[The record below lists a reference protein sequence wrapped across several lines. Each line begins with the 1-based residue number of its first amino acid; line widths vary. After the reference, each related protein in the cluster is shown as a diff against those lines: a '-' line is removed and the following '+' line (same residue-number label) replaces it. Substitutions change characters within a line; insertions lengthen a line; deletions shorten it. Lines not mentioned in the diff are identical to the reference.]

1 MRKYIVKRLLLA
13 IPTILGAITAV
24 WFAMQLAPGDPALMF
39 VPPDFQGEE
48 AEAYLAKINEKYG
61 FNDPLPL
68 QYLRYMRNTLQF
80 DFGTSLRT
88 LRPVSEDL
96 LRRIPNS
103 VRLGVAAFLLSTALG
118 ISLGVLAAIQRGAW
132 VDSALMVFALV
143 GVSMPNFWF
152 AYVLI
157 LLFSLYI
164 PKVLG
169 MTFPILPPS
178 GLGGVK
184 HMIMPTIVLGYTSA
198 GYLTRYVRSS
208 MLEVMN
214 HDYVR
219 TARAKGVAER
229 NVMVKHALRN
239 GLLPVVNVL
248 GINVAFILAGSVI
261 IETVFAWPGVGLYLI
276 DGIVGRDFPVVQGAV
291 LLIATS
297 VVMVNLLTDVMLVYV
312 DPRIRYE

>member
-1 MRKYIVKRLLLA
+1 MRKYVVKRLLLA
-13 IPTILGAITAV
+13 VPTILGAITAV
-24 WFAMQLAPGDPALMF
+24 WFAMQMAPGDPALMF

-48 AEAYLAKINEKYG
+48 AEAYLEKINEKYG

-68 QYLRYMRNTLQF
+68 QYFRYMRNTLQF

-88 LRPVSEDL
+88 LRPVSEDVA
-96 LRRIPNS
+96 RRVPNT
-103 VRLGVAAFLLSTALG
+103 VRLGVSAFLLSTALG
-118 ISLGVLAAIQRGAW
+118 ILLGVLAAIKRGTW
-132 VDSALMVFALV
+132 MDSALMVFALV

-157 LLFSLYI
+157 LVFGLYI
-164 PKVLG
+164 
-169 MTFPILPPS
+169 PILPPS
-178 GLGGVK
+178 GQGGVK
-184 HMIMPTIVLGYTSA
+184 HMILPTIVLGYTGA

-208 MLEVMN
+208 MLEVIN

-219 TARAKGVAER
+219 TARAKGVSER
-229 NVMVKHALRN
+229 NVLIKHALRN

-261 IETVFAWPGVGLYLI
+261 IESVFAWPGVGLYLI

-291 LLIATS
+291 LLIASS

>member
-1 MRKYIVKRLLLA
+1 MRKYIVRRLLLS
-13 IPTILGAITAV
+13 IPTILGAITLL
-24 WFAMQLAPGDPALMF
+24 WFFMQLAPGDPALMF

-48 AEAYLAKINEKYG
+48 AAEYLAKVNELYG
-61 FNDPLPL
+61 FNDPLPV

-80 DFGTSLRT
+80 NFGTSLRT
-88 LRPVSEDL
+88 MRPVSEDL
-96 LRRIPNS
+96 LRRIPNT
-103 VRLGVAAFLLSTALG
+103 VRLGVAAFLLSTAMG
-118 ISLGVLAAIQRGAW
+118 IALGVLAAIKRGTW

-152 AYVLI
+152 AYVVI
-157 LLFSLYI
+157 LLFGLY
-164 PKVLG
+164 LR
-169 MTFPILPPS
+169 ILPPS

-184 HMIMPTIVLGYTSA
+184 HMILPTIVLGYTSA

-208 MLEVMN
+208 MLEVIN

-229 NVMVKHALRN
+229 NVLIKHVLRN

-276 DGIVGRDFPVVQGAV
+276 DGVVGRDFPVVQGAG

-297 VVMVNLLTDVMLVYV
+297 VVLVNLLTDVMLVYV
-312 DPRIRYE
+312 DPRIRFE

>member
-1 MRKYIVKRLLLA
+1 MQKYIIRRLLLA

-48 AEAYLAKINEKYG
+48 AEEYLAKVNELYG
-61 FNDPLPL
+61 FNDPLPV
-68 QYLRYMRNTLQF
+68 QYLRYMGNTLQG
-80 DFGTSLRT
+80 DFGNSLRT

-103 VRLGVAAFLLSTALG
+103 LRLGVSAFLLSTAMG
-118 ISLGVLAAIQRGAW
+118 IALGVLAAIKRGSW
-132 VDSALMVFALV
+132 MDSALMVFALV

-152 AYVLI
+152 AYVVI
-157 LLFSLYI
+157 LLFGLYLR
-164 PKVLG
+164 V
-169 MTFPILPPS
+169 LPPS

-184 HMIMPTIVLGYTSA
+184 HMILPTIVLGYTSA

-208 MLEVMN
+208 MLEVIN

-219 TARAKGVAER
+219 TARAKGVSER
-229 NVMVKHALRN
+229 NVMIKHALRN

-276 DGIVGRDFPVVQGAV
+276 DGVVGRDFPVVQGAV

-297 VVMVNLLTDVMLVYV
+297 VVLVNLLTDVMLVYV
-312 DPRIRYE
+312 DPRIRYD

>member
-1 MRKYIVKRLLLA
+1 MQKYIIRRLLLA
-13 IPTILGAITAV
+13 IPTILGAITLL
-24 WFAMQLAPGDPALMF
+24 WFAMQAAPGDPALMF

-48 AEAYLAKINEKYG
+48 AAAYLAKVNEKYG

-88 LRPVSEDL
+88 MRPVSEDL
-96 LRRIPNS
+96 ARRIPNT
-103 VRLGVAAFLLSTALG
+103 VRLGVAAFLLATAMG
-118 ISLGVLAAIQRGAW
+118 ISLGVLAAIRRGTW

-157 LLFSLYI
+157 LLFGLYI
-164 PKVLG
+164 
-169 MTFPILPPS
+169 PILPPS
-178 GLGGVK
+178 GLGGAK
-184 HMIMPTIVLGYTSA
+184 HMILPTIVLGYTSA

-208 MLEVMN
+208 MLEVISQ
-214 HDYVR
+214 DFVR
-219 TARAKGVAER
+219 TARAKGVSER
-229 NVMVKHALRN
+229 NVLIKHALRN

-248 GINVAFILAGSVI
+248 GINMAFILAGSVI
-261 IETVFAWPGVGLYLI
+261 VETVFAWPVVGLYLI
-276 DGIVGRDFPVVQGAV
+276 DGVVGRDFPVIQGAG
-291 LLIATS
+291 LLIGTS
-297 VVMVNLLTDVMLVYV
+297 VVLVNLLTDVMLVYV

>member
-1 MRKYIVKRLLLA
+1 MRKYIVKRLLLSV
-13 IPTILGAITAV
+13 PTILGAITLL
-24 WFAMQLAPGDPALMF
+24 WFVMQLAPGDPALMF

-48 AEAYLAKINEKYG
+48 AEAYLEKVNEKYG

-88 LRPVSEDL
+88 LRPVSEDVA
-96 LRRIPNS
+96 RRIPNT
-103 VRLGVAAFLLSTALG
+103 VRLGVSAFLLSTAMG
-118 ISLGVLAAIQRGAW
+118 ISLGVLAAIKRSTW

-157 LLFSLYI
+157 LLFGLYI
-164 PKVLG
+164 
-169 MTFPILPPS
+169 PILPPS
-178 GLGGVK
+178 GLGGAK
-184 HMIMPTIVLGYTSA
+184 HMILPTIVLGYTSA

-208 MLEVMN
+208 MLEVIN

-219 TARAKGVAER
+219 TARAKGVSER
-229 NVMVKHALRN
+229 NVLIKHALRN

-261 IETVFAWPGVGLYLI
+261 IESVFAWPGVGLYLI
-276 DGIVGRDFPVVQGAV
+276 DGVVGRDFPVVQGAG
-291 LLIATS
+291 LLIASS
-297 VVMVNLLTDVMLVYV
+297 VVLVNLLTDVMLVYV

>member
-13 IPTILGAITAV
+13 VPTILGAITLL
-24 WFAMQLAPGDPALMF
+24 WFVMQLAPGDPALMF

-48 AEAYLAKINEKYG
+48 AEAYLEKVNEKYG

-88 LRPVSEDL
+88 LRPVSEDVA
-96 LRRIPNS
+96 RRIPNT
-103 VRLGVAAFLLSTALG
+103 VRLGVSAFLLSTAMG
-118 ISLGVLAAIQRGAW
+118 ISLGVLAAIKRSTW

-157 LLFSLYI
+157 LLFGLYI
-164 PKVLG
+164 
-169 MTFPILPPS
+169 PILPPS

-184 HMIMPTIVLGYTSA
+184 HMILPTIVLGYTSA

-208 MLEVMN
+208 MLEVIN

-219 TARAKGVAER
+219 TARAKGVSER
-229 NVMVKHALRN
+229 NVLIKHALRN

-261 IETVFAWPGVGLYLI
+261 IESVFAWPGVGLYLI
-276 DGIVGRDFPVVQGAV
+276 DGVVGRDFPVVQGAG
-291 LLIATS
+291 LLIASS
-297 VVMVNLLTDVMLVYV
+297 VVLVNLLTDVMLVYV

>member
-1 MRKYIVKRLLLA
+1 MRKYIVRRLLLA

-48 AEAYLAKINEKYG
+48 AAEYLAKVNELYG
-61 FNDPLPL
+61 FNDPLPQ
-68 QYLRYMRNTLQF
+68 QYLRYMRNTLSG
-80 DFGTSLRT
+80 DFGNSLRT

-103 VRLGVAAFLLSTALG
+103 LRLGVSAFLLSTAMG
-118 ISLGVLAAIQRGAW
+118 IALGVLAAIKRGTW

-152 AYVLI
+152 AYVVI
-157 LLFSLYI
+157 LFFGLYLR
-164 PKVLG
+164 V
-169 MTFPILPPS
+169 LPPS

-184 HMIMPTIVLGYTSA
+184 HMILPTIVLGYTSA

-208 MLEVMN
+208 MLEVIN

-219 TARAKGVAER
+219 TARAKGVPER
-229 NVMVKHALRN
+229 NVMIKHALRN

-276 DGIVGRDFPVVQGAV
+276 DGVVGRDFPVVQGAV
-291 LLIATS
+291 MLIATS
-297 VVMVNLLTDVMLVYV
+297 VVLVNLLTDVMLVYV
-312 DPRIRYE
+312 DPRIRYD

>member
-1 MRKYIVKRLLLA
+1 MQKYIIRRLLLA
-13 IPTILGAITAV
+13 IPTILGAITLL
-24 WFAMQLAPGDPALMF
+24 WFAMQAAPGDPALMF

-48 AEAYLAKINEKYG
+48 AEAYLAKVNEKYG

-88 LRPVSEDL
+88 MRPVSEDL
-96 LRRIPNS
+96 ARRIPNT
-103 VRLGVAAFLLSTALG
+103 VRLGVAAFLLATAMG
-118 ISLGVLAAIQRGAW
+118 VSLGVLAAIQRGSW
-132 VDSALMVFALV
+132 VDSGLMVFALV

-157 LLFSLYI
+157 LLFGLYI
-164 PKVLG
+164 
-169 MTFPILPPS
+169 PILPPS

-184 HMIMPTIVLGYTSA
+184 HMILPTIVLGYTSA

-208 MLEVMN
+208 MLEVISQ
-214 HDYVR
+214 DFVR
-219 TARAKGVAER
+219 TARAKGVSER
-229 NVMVKHALRN
+229 NVLIKHALRN

-248 GINVAFILAGSVI
+248 GINMAFILAGSVI
-261 IETVFAWPGVGLYLI
+261 VETVFAWPGIGLYLI
-276 DGIVGRDFPVVQGAV
+276 DGVVGRDFPVIQGAG
-291 LLIATS
+291 LLIGTS
-297 VVMVNLLTDVMLVYV
+297 VVLVNLLTDVMLVYV

>member
-1 MRKYIVKRLLLA
+1 MRKFITRRLLLA
-13 IPTILGAITAV
+13 VPTILGAITAV
-24 WFAMQLAPGDPALMF
+24 WFAMQAAPGDPALMF
-39 VPPDFQGEE
+39 VPPDFQG
-48 AEAYLAKINEKYG
+48 AEAAAYLEKINEKYG
-61 FNDPLPL
+61 FNDPLPQ

-103 VRLGVAAFLLSTALG
+103 LRLGLAAFLLSTAMG
-118 ISLGVLAAIQRGAW
+118 IALGVLAAIKRGTW
-132 VDSALMVFALV
+132 VDGALMVFALV

-157 LLFSLYI
+157 LLFGLYLR
-164 PKVLG
+164 V
-169 MTFPILPPS
+169 LPPS

-184 HMIMPTIVLGYTSA
+184 HMILPTIVLGYTSA

-208 MLEVMN
+208 MLEVIN

-219 TARAKGVAER
+219 TARAKGVSER
-229 NVMVKHALRN
+229 NVMIKHALRN

-276 DGIVGRDFPVVQGAV
+276 DGVVGRDFPVVQGAV
-291 LLIATS
+291 LLIASS
-297 VVMVNLLTDVMLVYV
+297 VVLVNLLTDVMLVYV
-312 DPRIRYE
+312 DPRIRYD

>member
-1 MRKYIVKRLLLA
+1 MRQYIVKRLLLS
-13 IPTILGAITAV
+13 IPTILGAITLL
-24 WFAMQLAPGDPALMF
+24 WFLMQLAPGDPALMF

-48 AEAYLAKINEKYG
+48 AEAYLAKVNELYG
-61 FNDPLPL
+61 FNDPLPV

-88 LRPVSEDL
+88 MRPVSEDL

-103 VRLGVAAFLLSTALG
+103 LRLGVSAFMVSTAMG
-118 ISLGVLAAIQRGAW
+118 IALGVLAAIKRGTW

-157 LLFSLYI
+157 LLFGLY
-164 PKVLG
+164 LR
-169 MTFPILPPS
+169 ILPPS
-178 GLGGVK
+178 GLGGLK
-184 HMIMPTIVLGYTSA
+184 HMILPTIVLGYTSA

-208 MLEVMN
+208 MLEVIN

-229 NVMVKHALRN
+229 NVLIKHVLRN

-261 IETVFAWPGVGLYLI
+261 IETLFAWPGVGLYLI
-276 DGIVGRDFPVVQGAV
+276 DGVVGRDFPVVQGAG

-297 VVMVNLLTDVMLVYV
+297 VVLVNLLTDVMLVYV

>member
-1 MRKYIVKRLLLA
+1 MRKYIVKRLLLS
-13 IPTILGAITAV
+13 IPTILGAITV
-24 WFAMQLAPGDPALMF
+24 LWFAMQLAPGDPALMF

-48 AEAYLAKINEKYG
+48 AEAYLAKVNELYG

-68 QYLRYMRNTLQF
+68 QYLRYIRNTLRG
-80 DFGTSLRT
+80 DFGNSLRT

-103 VRLGVAAFLLSTALG
+103 LRLGLSAFLLSTAMG
-118 ISLGVLAAIQRGAW
+118 ISLGVVAAIKRGTW
-132 VDSALMVFALV
+132 VDSSLMIFALV

-157 LLFSLYI
+157 LLFGLYI
-164 PKVLG
+164 
-169 MTFPILPPS
+169 PILPPS

-184 HMIMPTIVLGYTSA
+184 HMILPTIVLGYTGA

-208 MLEVMN
+208 MLEVIN

-219 TARAKGVAER
+219 TARAKGVSER
-229 NVMVKHALRN
+229 NVMIKHALRN

-276 DGIVGRDFPVVQGAV
+276 DGVVGRDFPVVQGAG
-291 LLIATS
+291 LLIASS
-297 VVMVNLLTDVMLVYV
+297 VVLVNLLTDVMLVYV

>member
-1 MRKYIVKRLLLA
+1 MQKYIVRRLLLA
-13 IPTILGAITAV
+13 IPTVLGAITLL
-24 WFAMQLAPGDPALMF
+24 WFAMQAAPGDPALMF

-48 AEAYLAKINEKYG
+48 AEAYLAIVNEKYG

-88 LRPVSEDL
+88 MRPVSEDL
-96 LRRIPNS
+96 ARRIPNT
-103 VRLGVAAFLLSTALG
+103 VRLGVAAFLLATAMG
-118 ISLGVLAAIQRGAW
+118 ISLGVLAAIRRGTW

-157 LLFSLYI
+157 LLFGLY
-164 PKVLG
+164 
-169 MTFPILPPS
+169 FPILPPS
-178 GLGGVK
+178 GLGGAK
-184 HMIMPTIVLGYTSA
+184 HMILPTIVLGYTSA

-208 MLEVMN
+208 MLEVISQ
-214 HDYVR
+214 DFVR
-219 TARAKGVAER
+219 TARAKGVSER
-229 NVMVKHALRN
+229 NVLIKHALRN

-248 GINVAFILAGSVI
+248 GINMAFILAGSVI
-261 IETVFAWPGVGLYLI
+261 VETVFAWPGIGLYLI
-276 DGIVGRDFPVVQGAV
+276 DGVVGRDFPVIQGAG
-291 LLIATS
+291 LLIGTS
-297 VVMVNLLTDVMLVYV
+297 VVLVNLLTDVMLVYV